1 MKHAPTLPNNM
12 IHIDDLSITQ
22 DGFRFPRQ
30 IQEMVELVASNGR
43 FNLGALAA
51 HNNGDDLRLINIAR
65 FEDGRHFIHDGHHRV
80 AAIYLGGRKFVHA
93 NEYEVTDWKY
103 EQYLEINL
111 DKGWITPFDPRIELR
126 VPDYTAY
133 KQYVMENL
141 KACGKESATAFIK
154 MARTSYTRPRTM
166 LTVQDLLRSL

>member
-1 MKHAPTLPNNM
+1 MKHELTLPSNM

-30 IQEMVELVASNGR
+30 IQDMVELVASNGR
-43 FNLGALAA
+43 FNLGTLAA
-51 HNNGDDLRLINIAR
+51 HNGADLRLINIAR

-93 NEYEVTDWKY
+93 NEYEISDWKY
-103 EQYLEINL
+103 EDYLAINL
-111 DKGWITPFDPRIELR
+111 DKGWITPFDPRTELR
-126 VPDYTAY
+126 IPDYSAY
-133 KQYVMENL
+133 KRYVLENL
-141 KACGKESATAFIK
+141 KTAGKESAIAFIS
-154 MARTSYTRPRTM
+154 MARSSYTRPRTM